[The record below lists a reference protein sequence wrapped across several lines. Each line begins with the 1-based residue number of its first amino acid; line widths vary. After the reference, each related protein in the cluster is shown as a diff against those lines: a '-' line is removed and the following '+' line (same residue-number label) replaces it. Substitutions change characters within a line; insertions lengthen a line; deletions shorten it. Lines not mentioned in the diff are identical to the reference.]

1 MCGEYL
7 CKHSSVMYSTV
18 TGDTNWPAGPGNPA
32 RRELGRA
39 FTRRWCPSSWS
50 DHDNNMEQRAAFASK
65 TSIRTS
71 WLNVYLAGA
80 FTGCNRRGG
89 TASSH
94 LSMKQFYTWELFW
107 WCTACLEYLSH
118 NCFRLE
124 TRRKSSANMSLL
136 CECGKS
142 ETTALLEIGQNM
154 IEHVQRSEQPADG
167 CTKYASF
174 PVLGQFKTQRL
185 VV

>member
-1 MCGEYL
+1 
-7 CKHSSVMYSTV
+7 
-18 TGDTNWPAGPGNPA
+18 
-32 RRELGRA
+32 
-39 FTRRWCPSSWS
+39 
-50 DHDNNMEQRAAFASK
+50 MEQRAAFASK

-80 FTGCNRRGG
+80 FTGCNRRRG

-94 LSMKQFYTWELFW
+94 LPMKQFYTWELFW
-107 WCTACLEYLSH
+107 WCTAFLENLSH

-154 IEHVQRSEQPADG
+154 IETRAKVGTTSKWMHEICVIPCLGAIQNTKVGRVRSAGVSTLNTFQDSAKRG
-167 CTKYASF
+167 GAS
-174 PVLGQFKTQRL
+174 
-185 VV
+185 